1 MYLALRALN
10 LELVRLP
17 ETAHTPQLRTLRA
30 VFWQDVI
37 EQTFAGSPP
46 REPICVLLRHA
57 LDSLRDRDPEA
68 SLATLRFWTSRLVKM
83 RRKYIDNRPFVS
95 IAALEEYAEHTYSGI
110 MYATLAAAGVQSTV
124 ADHLASHIGK
134 ACGIVAVLRGVPVLA
149 APQQQADGRA
159 GRKEP
164 VLLLPLDVLATHGVR
179 EEEVYRLGPQAHGF
193 CDAIFEVATRA
204 NDHLLTAREMLANLK
219 QGKEVGHAFEHGD
232 EEGHNHEALNVSQ
245 EWRAIK
251 HSFGVIAESYLAP
264 IGKERKPAVAESSDR
279 KPKPKRFFTKS
290 PPAARECPTW
300 ANASA
305 TPGAIAAE
313 AFQAIELK
321 PKRFFTTSPQA
332 QAASLP
338 EVKPEPTPECKP
350 VASHDIKQVLPT
362 HIPPPPPVPIP
373 SSEDDSLFVRHTDV
387 DPEPVVVPSAPA
399 PVVAFDEATFEAFVG
414 QKVKRPILTLL
425 RDHCGN
431 NLELAV
437 NMFFDGTWR
446 SLEAAQKRAVQ
457 SAKANS
463 VAATLWR
470 DRPTQ
475 ESPATARYIGVFG
488 VEGWATRSGSG
499 LVKYGDV
506 VNIERHKISQPKL
519 KGTALRGAKQKVDVV
534 VRFTNKAG
542 QEVGR
547 LAKEAAVWI
556 STLQDQKVA
565 RFEGTVVYAP
575 DRLRTNDTIFIQL
588 RAELLSSA
596 FDQSKFQGPDM
607 SARGVFE
614 QDETAEERD
623 LRLRQVALVK
633 LFTEINLAPTSS
645 GAVGKETQN
654 TKDRRQ
660 DLLKAAELDDQG
672 SRASDGLPGT
682 QSPIAIPSSTQAEPE
697 DGQVLEQDQLD
708 ALYRK
713 AQSFDF
719 NTPQAT
725 PADTF
730 AMDLRP
736 YQRQSLHWMMS
747 KEKDEETHRKM
758 SLHPLWEEY
767 EWPTKDG
774 DGNDMPAIDGVTK
787 FYLNPYSG
795 EMSLHFQAQEQNC
808 LGGILADEMGLGKT
822 IQMLS
827 LVHSHR
833 PGWRE
838 QQTKPDTRAGSGA
851 TLDTP
856 PTSVF
861 DLLTTP
867 QATVQPAPLTTL
879 VIAPMSLLAQW
890 QSEAEKASKP
900 GTIRTYVYYGA
911 EKNANLQAMCTSL
924 ASAPDIVIT
933 SYGVVLSEFSQLAAR
948 NGDKTFHTGLFSL
961 SFFRIIID
969 EAHTIKNRISKTA
982 KACYGLAATHRW
994 VLTGTPVVNRL
1005 EDLFSLVRFL
1015 GVEPWNNFSYWR
1027 TFITL
1032 PFEARNFVRA
1042 LDVVQTVLEPL
1053 VMRRTKDMK
1062 TPSGEPLVP
1071 LPAKVIEIVEV
1082 ELSQTERDIYNH
1094 VLAMAQ
1100 NSLSENMANGT
1111 VFKAYTSIFAQIMR
1125 LRQVCCHPVLIR
1137 NRALVAEEAD
1147 QAALADASDGLTDD
1161 MDLDHLLQ
1169 KFSAD
1174 VDQDAAAGDSKAKS
1188 FGAHALEQ
1196 IRREADAECPIC
1208 TEEPMEE
1215 QTVTGCWHSSCKKC
1229 LLEYMRHETDKG
1241 RQPRCVSCR
1250 QPINTRELY
1259 EVVRYDEDEG
1269 DETAE
1274 VTGGLDKSNTRISL
1288 QRLGSHDSS
1297 SKVMAL
1303 VAHLRALRKED
1314 AKAKAVVFSQFTS
1327 FLDIIEPALARV
1339 HIRFLRL
1346 DGSMA
1351 QKARAAVLGEFAAS
1365 KRFTVLLLSLKAG
1378 GVGLNL
1384 TQAKRVYMMDPW
1396 WSFAAEAQAIDR
1408 VHRMGQTEEVKVYRF
1423 IVQSSVEVRMLKIQD
1438 RKKFIASSLGMMG
1451 EDEKKMARIEDIK
1464 ELLGSG

>member
-1 MYLALRALN
+1 MSDISEPPLKRARIKAEDN
-10 LELVRLP
+10 DVS
-17 ETAHTPQLRTLRA
+17 TPT
-30 VFWQDVI
+30 
-37 EQTFAGSPP
+37 PP
-46 REPICVLLRHA
+46 
-57 LDSLRDRDPEA
+57 
-68 SLATLRFWTSRLVKM
+68 
-83 RRKYIDNRPFVS
+83 
-95 IAALEEYAEHTYSGI
+95 AADIT
-110 MYATLAAAGVQSTV
+110 
-124 ADHLASHIGK
+124 
-134 ACGIVAVLRGVPVLA
+134 
-149 APQQQADGRA
+149 
-159 GRKEP
+159 
-164 VLLLPLDVLATHGVR
+164 
-179 EEEVYRLGPQAHGF
+179 
-193 CDAIFEVATRA
+193 
-204 NDHLLTAREMLANLK
+204 
-219 QGKEVGHAFEHGD
+219 
-232 EEGHNHEALNVSQ
+232 
-245 EWRAIK
+245 
-251 HSFGVIAESYLAP
+251 ESYLVP
-264 IGKERKPAVAESSDR
+264 IGTQRKPPVPVSPERKPM
-279 KPKPKRFFTKS
+279 RFFVKQPTS
-290 PPAARECPTW
+290 TQALPAQTVPAIKPGPISQPTLVV
-300 ANASA
+300 
-305 TPGAIAAE
+305 E
-313 AFQAIELK
+313 RK
-321 PKRFFTTSPQA
+321 PKRFFTTSPSTQHVSSPA
-332 QAASLP
+332 ITQDANPDIASI
-338 EVKPEPTPECKP
+338 VKHVP
-350 VASHDIKQVLPT
+350 VR
-362 HIPPPPPVPIP
+362 PVQSVSVPAND
-373 SSEDDSLFVRHTDV
+373 DDSLFVQQRDTSPQPKSPD
-387 DPEPVVVPSAPA
+387 AT
-399 PVVAFDEATFEAFVG
+399 VAFDEATFEAFVG
-414 QKVKRPILTLL
+414 QKVKRTTLNLL

-446 SLEAAQKRAVQ
+446 SLEATHKRSVQ
-457 SAKANS
+457 DAKVNS

-470 DRPTQ
+470 DL
-475 ESPATARYIGVFG
+475 PACEAKPTARYIGSFG
-488 VEGWATRSGSG
+488 VEGWATRSGTN

-506 VNIERHKISQPKL
+506 VNIERHKITHPKL
-519 KGTALRGAKQKVDVV
+519 KGAALRGAKQKVDVV

-547 LAKEAAVWI
+547 LAKEAAIWI

-565 RFEGTVVYAP
+565 RFEGTVVYTP
-575 DRLRTNDTIFIQL
+575 DRLRTNDTVFIQM

-596 FDQSKFQGPDM
+596 FDHSKFQGPDT

-614 QDETAEERD
+614 HEETTEERG

-633 LFTEINLAPTSS
+633 LFTEINLSPVST
-645 GAVGKETQN
+645 GAAGKEKPN
-654 TKDRRQ
+654 TKDLREG
-660 DLLKAAELDDQG
+660 LIKAVELDE
-672 SRASDGLPGT
+672 
-682 QSPIAIPSSTQAEPE
+682 QSVKAKEAPSSTQNPISLSQATEPE
-697 DGQVLEQDQLD
+697 EGQVLEQDQLD

-719 NTPQAT
+719 NTPKAT

-747 KEKDEETHRKM
+747 KEKDEKTHREL
-758 SLHPLWEEY
+758 SLHPLWEQY
-767 EWPTKDG
+767 EWPTKDS
-774 DGNDMPAIDGVTK
+774 DGKDIPCIDGIDK
-787 FYLNPYSG
+787 FYVNPYSG
-795 EMSLHFQAQEQNC
+795 EMSLKFQAQEQNC
-808 LGGILADEMGLGKT
+808 RGGILADEMGLGKT

-838 QQTKPDTRAGSGA
+838 QQTRSESSPDVGDKESSPASGA
-851 TLDTP
+851 QT
-856 PTSVF
+856 TSVF
-861 DLLTTP
+861 DILTAP
-867 QATVQPAPLTTL
+867 QATTQPAPLTTL

-911 EKNANLQAMCTSL
+911 EKNVNLQAMCTSL
-924 ASAPDIVIT
+924 SSAPDVVIT

-948 NGDKTFHTGLFSL
+948 NGDKTFHNGLFSIK
-961 SFFRIIID
+961 FFRIIID

-982 KACYGLAATHRW
+982 KACYGLAANHRW

-1071 LPAKVIEIVEV
+1071 LPPKIVEIVEV

-1111 VFKAYTSIFAQIMR
+1111 VLKAYTSIFAQILR
-1125 LRQVCCHPVLIR
+1125 LRQVCCHPVLVR
-1137 NRALVAEEAD
+1137 NQALLAEEAD
-1147 QAALADASDGLTDD
+1147 QAARADASDGLADD

-1169 KFSAD
+1169 KFVAD
-1174 VDQDAAAGDSKAKS
+1174 VDQDAASESSKANS

-1196 IRREADAECPIC
+1196 IRKEAEAECPIC
-1208 TEEPMEE
+1208 TDEPMEE
-1215 QTVTGCWHSSCKKC
+1215 QTVTGCWHSACKKC

-1241 RQPRCVSCR
+1241 RQPRCVTCR
-1250 QPINTRELY
+1250 QVINTRELY
-1259 EVVRYDEDEG
+1259 EVVRYDDDDDFEEDEAADG
-1269 DETAE
+1269 T
-1274 VTGGLDKSNTRISL
+1274 VQNTKPNTRISL

-1303 VAHLRALRKED
+1303 VANLRALRKED
-1314 AKAKAVVFSQFTS
+1314 PKSKSVVFSQFTS
-1327 FLDIIEPALARV
+1327 FLDIIEPALKRARM
-1339 HIRFLRL
+1339 HFLRL

-1384 TQAKRVYMMDPW
+1384 TQAKTVYMMDPW

-1408 VHRMGQTEEVKVYRF
+1408 VHRMGQTAEVKVYRF
-1423 IVQSSVEVRMLKIQD
+1423 IVKRSVEGRMLKIQD

-1451 EDEKKMARIEDIK
+1451 EEEKKMARIEDIK